1 MSLTLRE
8 KLLRSFDNPTFN
20 TFTSK
25 QAAARFR
32 VSPSTV
38 VKAVNALR
46 LEGYPIWR
54 NKKSYEGRTLRVY
67 RLGTP
72 SKRYT
77 RELRRGND
85 TAAIAALNI
94 R

>member
-1 MSLTLRE
+1 MALTLRE
-8 KLLRSFDNPTFN
+8 KLLRSFDNPVFN

-25 QAAARFR
+25 QAAARFH

-38 VKAVNALR
+38 VKTVNALR
-46 LEGYPIWR
+46 VEGYPIWR
-54 NKKSYEGRTLRVY
+54 NKKTYEGRTLRIY
-67 RLGTP
+67 RMGTP

-77 RELRRGND
+77 RELRRGNRA
-85 TAAIAALNI
+85 AAIAALNI